1 MTAIEM
7 EGLVKSLKE
16 TTDALKSAHEDS
28 QKQVE
33 ARVEAQIKKILR
45 AHPGVT
51 PERTIHF
58 GENGPTEAEQILAG
72 LPKEV
77 HYEMDKMYLLSKMLR
92 TPVKNL
98 KSYSGFRRMF
108 EAKASEFQKALD
120 STTAGGVDEWVPTE
134 MSPSLIAKVRLAL
147 KVSGLF
153 QTIPMASN
161 PYVLPVEVG
170 NYQTFYMPE
179 NTANTGQTDIPVGD
193 TGNISGNATFT
204 AKQHS
209 TRILT
214 SKEAVEDSI
223 VALMPQIQQGIALGL
238 AQGREDMIL
247 NSDTA
252 GTHED
257 TDTTGATHRRKSV
270 LGLRAMANDNSY
282 TRDLSTLTAQSLLLA
297 RGDMGV
303 YGVNPSDLAIV
314 TGIKGY
320 MKLLAIDEVMTIDK
334 MGPNAVILAGQLGS
348 IQSIPIIVSEYV
360 REDLNA
366 SGIYENAQTRTA
378 LYLVNRNAF
387 AIGEK
392 RRPTAEL
399 LTELYAIYGQNA
411 MLITERLDFQPFF
424 PIASNRAINLG
435 INVG

>member
-1 MTAIEM
+1 MTTAEM
-7 EGLVKSLKE
+7 EGVVKSLKE

-28 QKQVE
+28 KKQVE
-33 ARVEAQIKKILR
+33 AMVEAQLKKILR

-51 PERTIHF
+51 PERTIQF
-58 GENGPTEAEQILAG
+58 GDQGPTEAEMILSS

-77 HYEMDKMYLLSKMLR
+77 HYEMDKVYLLSKILR

-98 KSYSGFRRMF
+98 KSYGGFRRMF

-134 MSPSLIAKVRLAL
+134 MSPSLREKVRLAL
-147 KVSGLF
+147 KVAGLF
-153 QTIPMASN
+153 QTIPMPSN
-161 PYVLPVEVG
+161 PYEVPVEVG
-170 NYQTFYMPE
+170 NYQTFFVPE
-179 NTANTGQTDIPVGD
+179 NTANTGQTEIPVGD
-193 TGNISGNATFT
+193 TGNISGKATFT

-209 TRILT
+209 TRVLT
-214 SKEAVEDSI
+214 SKEATEDSI
-223 VALMPQIQQGIALGL
+223 VPLMPQIQQGIALGL

-247 NSDTA
+247 NSDTN

-257 TDTTGATHRRKSV
+257 SDTTSATSRRKSV

-282 TRDLSTLTAQSLLLA
+282 TRDLSTLSASTLLSH

-303 YGVNPSDLAIV
+303 FGVNPSDLAIV

-320 MKLLAIDEVMTIDK
+320 MKLLSADEVLTLDK

-348 IQSIPIIVSEYV
+348 IQSIPIVVSEYV

-366 SGIYENAQTRTA
+366 SGVYEAAATRTA
-378 LYLVNRNAF
+378 LYLIHRGSF

-411 MLITERLDFQPFF
+411 MLITERLDFQPIY
-424 PIASNRAINLG
+424 PIASNRSINLG